1 MEILIRKIKIKEKSH
16 LQVIESGMHS
26 GMFSGM
32 CSEMRS
38 EMQLSALQMLLKFGS
53 DTQKRVAIKKVQCL
67 EVGGSQKRIR
77 CLMQHQA

>member
-26 GMFSGM
+26 GM
-32 CSEMRS
+32 CSETRS
-38 EMQLSALQMLLKFGS
+38 KMQLSALQMLLKFGS